1 MRLFLGVDGG
11 QSHTEA
17 LVADET
23 GRVLGRGL
31 GGPSNHAEQPGGRER
46 LRDAVVSSVSGALEP
61 IGRTVGETVFE
72 AAHFGMTG
80 GADFKEEIIG
90 GLVRANVLGIGDDAP
105 TALRGATG
113 GRPGI
118 VVIAGTGSVVYGVKD
133 GREARAG
140 GLGYVFSDEGS
151 GFWIAAETI
160 RAAILEQDGIAADAG
175 IAPIVLEF
183 FGVERIRELTTRF
196 YNGFVPREAIA
207 ALARRVADRAADG
220 DRFCAGLIERGAS
233 ELALKVAAVATR
245 LEFESD
251 FPVAGVGG
259 VFRGSVF
266 RRAFDREVGRFVPGA
281 AVIEPIFGPAA
292 GALLLS
298 YISAKIALSEQMLSN
313 LKKHNV

>member
-46 LRDAVVSSVSGALEP
+46 LRDAVVSSVSGALQA
-61 IGRTVGETVFE
+61 IGCVLGETVFE

-80 GADFKEEIIG
+80 GADFKEEIISG
-90 GLVRANVLGIGDDAP
+90 IVRSKILNVGDDAP

-118 VVIAGTGSVVYGVKD
+118 VVIAGTGSVVYGVND

-160 RAAILEQDGIAADAG
+160 RAAILEQDGIAAG
-175 IAPIVLEF
+175 TGTVPLVLGF
-183 FGVERIRELTTRF
+183 FGVEQIRELTTRF
-196 YNGFVPREAIA
+196 YNGFVTREAIA
-207 ALARRVADRAADG
+207 ALARRVAETAADG
-220 DRFCAGLIERGAS
+220 DPFCTGLLERGAA
-233 ELALKVAAVATR
+233 ELALKVSAVAKQ
-245 LEFESD
+245 LEFEGD

-266 RRAFDREVGRFVPGA
+266 RRAFGREIERLVPGA
-281 AVIEPIFGPAA
+281 AFIEPLLGPAA

-298 YISAKIALSEQMLSN
+298 YLSAKIALSEEMLSN